1 MAVNGTTAAV
11 DWSSV
16 AANATAV
23 DSSSVV
29 AVVVVDLSTVAA
41 AGWTWHGGPPA
52 ADLTMAAA
60 ADC

>member
-23 DSSSVV
+23 DSSSV
-29 AVVVVDLSTVAA
+29 VVVVDLSTVAA